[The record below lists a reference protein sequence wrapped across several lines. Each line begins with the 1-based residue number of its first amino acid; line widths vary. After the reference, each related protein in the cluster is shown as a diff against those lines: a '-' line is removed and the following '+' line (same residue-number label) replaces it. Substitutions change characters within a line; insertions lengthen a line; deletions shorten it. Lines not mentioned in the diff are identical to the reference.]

1 MDIEELNRQMSFFQ
15 NEYNQNQSTQPI
27 QHQSINFPPPLETP
41 MPTTQVKRPT
51 RTTGSYRNEINDK
64 MAQMKMNQPMFP
76 APNQFQSPSPVLAQA
91 TRNNSRYQNPDH
103 QNPDHQNPDHQNP
116 DYRNPDHQ
124 NPDYRNPDHQVSM
137 VDRQHI
143 QNIPNIMKQNYQQEY
158 NNPLSSYF
166 QQNYSTL
173 NGIQNPQ
180 KQPINTS
187 LEHFNIPTNMS
198 ISNNTNNTN
207 NTHEGGQ
214 SFVNPNN
221 LPIYAQPPNQTLN
234 HNLQPGNGYTRMD
247 EKRIDYRQNM
257 NSKVGDFIFDNPNA
271 ARYNPQ
277 QVAHNPNGYARDTRM
292 VIQDSSKDIYRQEA
306 NSRMAQYSPLARASH
321 VPIDIANM
329 SVNDFYANMNPS
341 PSLGANHGGMQ
352 KNYQNAEDDARAVL
366 NSRIGAY
373 SPLAKAIPLEKPR
386 VWEATSVNKTN
397 PLVAHEELP
406 IISH

>member
-27 QHQSINFPPPLETP
+27 QHQSINFPTPLETQ

-51 RTTGSYRNEINDK
+51 RTTGTNRNEINDK

-76 APNQFQSPSPVLAQA
+76 APNQFQRPSPELAQA
-91 TRNNSRYQNPDH
+91 TRNNSRYQNQDYQNSDQ
-103 QNPDHQNPDHQNP
+103 QNPDQQ
-116 DYRNPDHQ
+116 
-124 NPDYRNPDHQVSM
+124 NPDHQVSM

-143 QNIPNIMKQNYQQEY
+143 QNMPNIMKQNYQQEY

-187 LEHFNIPTNMS
+187 LQHFNIPTNMS
-198 ISNNTNNTN
+198 ISNNTHNTN

-214 SFVNPNN
+214 SFINPNN
-221 LPIYAQPPNQTLN
+221 LPIYAQPPSQTLN
-234 HNLQPGNGYTRMD
+234 HNQQPGNGYTRMD

-277 QVAHNPNGYARDTRM
+277 QVSHNPNGYARDTRM

-321 VPIDIANM
+321 VPINIANM
-329 SVNDFYANMNPS
+329 SVNDFYANMNP
-341 PSLGANHGGMQ
+341 GANSGG
-352 KNYQNAEDDARAVL
+352 NSYQNAEDDARAVL

-373 SPLAKAIPLEKPR
+373 SPLAKATPLEKPR